1 MDGRPGRRD
10 AEPPAEAP
18 RSDGG
23 VPLAARDGT
32 ARVARFHRG
41 AHAPFA
47 IRWFGSTALVGHLR
61 HLVAVA
67 AASQQLDLRDW
78 MRPEAAAQ
86 LLDRMSRVLG
96 APETDQ
102 AGGSL
107 AERMGR
113 EVWIDFVADTGDD
126 HDLSVA
132 VGRMLFSEY
141 ALGGGEPRR
150 LPRGDVLICGGDTA
164 YPLSSGLELE
174 RRLLAPWNAVLR
186 EGPPDGRARVLLGIP
201 GNHDWYDGLDG
212 FGRLFRRSPL
222 EDLPEPVARALTPKA
237 PISLGERV
245 EGALLRHLHVDEIAE
260 SLRLAGEAW
269 EGLAAIFAG
278 STVRK
283 AHRLVLEGY
292 LAVQEASFWAL
303 PLAPGLDLWGVDR
316 QLRSADFRQRVFF
329 AQRGA
334 EARSPRKLLVAPDP
348 ALAYGEPNEPG
359 VEILKACHLS
369 LETDRIL
376 YLTADVH
383 HYERQAVGESLHVIA
398 GGGGAFLHGSRIA
411 PDAGSVPPVVVY
423 PDKTVS
429 RRLAFGMPFQLALG
443 TAGFL
448 PHGVFALLALVDIG
462 ALRRG
467 PVLGT
472 TVVVLGTLAAIVA
485 LSLTVRARALRPAAT
500 WAIAVPFGLALGL
513 LPTVLYYHLPGIFR
527 WLDILRPVLAYA
539 FLASFLLGLFLLV
552 LALVGLE
559 HHQAFAALG
568 HPGYRHFVRLC
579 VHPSGRIEGFVIGKD
594 DPLGPGPPVLI
605 DRFVWD

>member
-1 MDGRPGRRD
+1 VD
-10 AEPPAEAP
+10 
-18 RSDGG
+18 
-23 VPLAARDGT
+23 
-32 ARVARFHRG
+32 RFHRG

-47 IRWFGSTALVGHLR
+47 IRWFGATALVGHLR

-78 MRPEAAAQ
+78 MRPEAAPQ
-86 LLDRMSRVLG
+86 LLDRVSRALG
-96 APETDQ
+96 ASDV
-102 AGGSL
+102 GGSL
-107 AERMGR
+107 AERLGR
-113 EVWIDFVADTGDD
+113 EVWVDFVADTGDD

-141 ALGGGEPRR
+141 TLGGEDPRR

-174 RRLLAPWNAVLR
+174 RRLLGPWNAVLR
-186 EGPPDGRARVLLGIP
+186 ERAPDGRPRVLLGIP

-222 EDLPEPVARALTPKA
+222 EDLPAPVARALTA
-237 PISLGERV
+237 SRSTSFAERV

-269 EGLAAIFAG
+269 EALAAILVG

-283 AHRLVLEGY
+283 TSRLALEGY
-292 LAVQEASFWAL
+292 RAVQEASFWAL
-303 PLAPGLDLWGVDR
+303 PLAPELDLWGVDR

-334 EARSPRKLLVAPDP
+334 EAPSPRKLLVAPDP

-359 VEILKACHLS
+359 MEILKACHLS
-369 LETDRIL
+369 LETGHVL

-383 HYERQAVGESLHVIA
+383 HYERQAVGGSLHVIA

-411 PDAGSVPPVVVY
+411 PDAGSAPPAVVY
-423 PDKTVS
+423 PDKKIS
-429 RRLAFGMPFQLALG
+429 RRLAFGMPLQLALG

-448 PHGVFALLALVDIG
+448 PHVVFALLAWIDIG

-467 PVLGT
+467 PVLGA
-472 TVVVLGTLAAIVA
+472 TVVVLGTLGAIVA

-500 WAIAVPFGLALGL
+500 WGVAVPFGLALGL
-513 LPTVLYYHLPGIFR
+513 LPAVLFLTLPRTFA
-527 WLDILRPVLAYA
+527 WLEAVKPVVAYA
-539 FLASFLLGLFLLV
+539 FLASFLLGLFLLA

-559 HHQAFAALG
+559 HHQTFAALG
-568 HPGYRHFVRLC
+568 HPGFRHFVRLC

-594 DPLGPGPPVLI
+594 DPLGKDPPVLI
-605 DRFVWD
+605 DRFTWD

>member
-1 MDGRPGRRD
+1 MNARPIRCG
-10 AEPPAEAP
+10 AEPLPEGEH
-18 RSDGG
+18 RGG
-23 VPLAARDGT
+23 PVPLAPRAG
-32 ARVARFHRG
+32 AGRVARFHRG

-47 IRWFGSTALVGHLR
+47 IRWFGATALVGHLR

-78 MRPEAAAQ
+78 MRPEPATQ
-86 LLDRMSRVLG
+86 LLERVSHVLD
-96 APETDQ
+96 APET
-102 AGGSL
+102 GGSL
-107 AERMGR
+107 TERLGR

-132 VGRMLFSEY
+132 VARMIFAEY
-141 ALGGGEPRR
+141 SLEGEGAPR

-174 RRLLAPWNAVLR
+174 RRLLGPWNAVLR
-186 EGPPDGRARVLLGIP
+186 ECPPDGNPRVLLGIP

-222 EDLPEPVARALTPKA
+222 EDLPEPASGATIGESRSAVV
-237 PISLGERV
+237 ERV
-245 EGALLRHLHVDEIAE
+245 EGAVLRHLHVDEIAE
-260 SLRLAGEAW
+260 SLRLAGQAW
-269 EGLAAIFAG
+269 EALAAILLG

-283 AHRLVLEGY
+283 TRRLALEGY
-292 LAVQEASFWAL
+292 RAVQEASFWAL

-334 EARSPRKLLVAPDP
+334 EAPSPRKLLVAPDP

-369 LETDRIL
+369 FETDRLL

-411 PDAGSVPPVVVY
+411 ADAGSAPPVVVY
-423 PDKTVS
+423 PDKKTS

-448 PHGVFALLALVDIG
+448 PHVVFAFLALIDIG

-467 PVLGT
+467 PVLGA
-472 TVVVLGTLAAIVA
+472 TVVALGTVAAIVM
-485 LSLTVRARALRPAAT
+485 LSLTVRARALRPVAT
-500 WAIAVPFGLALGL
+500 WSVAVPFGLTLGL
-513 LPTVLYYHLPGIFR
+513 LPAGLYLILPRTFA
-527 WLDILRPVLAYA
+527 WLEVAKPVVAYA

-552 LALVGLE
+552 LALMGLE

-568 HPGYRHFVRLC
+568 HPGFRHFVRLR
-579 VHPSGRIEGFVIGKD
+579 VHPSGRIDGFVIGKD
-594 DPLGPGPPVLI
+594 DPLGKDPPVLI
-605 DRFVWD
+605 DRFSWD

>member
-1 MDGRPGRRD
+1 
-10 AEPPAEAP
+10 
-18 RSDGG
+18 
-23 VPLAARDGT
+23 V
-32 ARVARFHRG
+32 VRFHRG

-47 IRWFGSTALVGHLR
+47 IRWFGTTALVGHLR

-78 MRPEAAAQ
+78 MRPETAAQ
-86 LLDRMSRVLG
+86 LLDRVSRVLG
-96 APETDQ
+96 APE

-107 AERMGR
+107 AERLGR

-126 HDLSVA
+126 YDLSAA
-132 VGRMLFSEY
+132 VGWMLFSEY
-141 ALGGGEPRR
+141 TLDGEDARR

-164 YPLSSGLELE
+164 YPLSSGNELE
-174 RRLLAPWNAVLR
+174 RRLLGPWNAVLR
-186 EGPPDGRARVLLGIP
+186 ERAPDGRARVLLGIP

-222 EDLPEPVARALTPKA
+222 EDLPETVAAALPAESRDALREGT
-237 PISLGERV
+237 
-245 EGALLRHLHVDEIAE
+245 EGALLRHLHVDEIVE
-260 SLRLAGEAW
+260 TLRLAGEAW
-269 EGLAAIFAG
+269 QGLAAIVLG

-283 AHRLVLEGY
+283 ARRLVLEGY
-292 LAVQEASFWAL
+292 RAVQEASFWAL

-334 EARSPRKLLVAPDP
+334 EAQVPRKVLVAPDP

-359 VEILKACHLS
+359 MEILKACHVS
-369 LETDRIL
+369 LETSRIL

-411 PDAGSVPPVVVY
+411 PAAGSAPPVVVY
-423 PDKTVS
+423 PDKAVS
-429 RRLAFGMPFQLALG
+429 RRLAFGMPLQLALG

-448 PHGVFALLALVDIG
+448 PHGVFALLAMIDIG
-462 ALRRG
+462 ALRGG
-467 PVLGT
+467 PLLGAM
-472 TVVVLGTLAAIVA
+472 VVVLGTLAAIVA
-485 LSLTVRARALRPAAT
+485 LTLTVRARAVRPATT
-500 WAIAVPFGLALGL
+500 WGIAVPFGLALGL
-513 LPTVLYYHLPGIFR
+513 LPAGLYYTLPRTFA
-527 WLDILRPVLAYA
+527 WLEVVKPVVAYA

-568 HPGYRHFVRLC
+568 HPGFRHFVRLC

-594 DPLGPGPPVLI
+594 DPLGEGPPVLV
-605 DRFVWD
+605 DRFAWD

>member
-1 MDGRPGRRD
+1 MRERFIRHGSEPAREASRPDG
-10 AEPPAEAP
+10 
-18 RSDGG
+18 S
-23 VPLAARDGT
+23 VPLASRDGA

-47 IRWFGSTALVGHLR
+47 IRWFGMTALVGHLR

-78 MRPEAAAQ
+78 MRPEPAAQ
-86 LLDRMSRVLG
+86 LLDRVCRVLG
-96 APETDQ
+96 VPT
-102 AGGSL
+102 AGDSL
-107 AERMGR
+107 TERLGR

-126 HDLSVA
+126 RDLSVA
-132 VGRMLFSEY
+132 VGHMLFAEY
-141 ALGGGEPRR
+141 ALGGEGARQ

-164 YPLSSGLELE
+164 YPLSSGMELE
-174 RRLLAPWNAVLR
+174 RRLLEPWNGVLR
-186 EGPPDGRARVLLGIP
+186 ERAHDGQARVLLGIP

-222 EDLPEPVARALTPKA
+222 EDLPEPATGAVRPE
-237 PISLGERV
+237 PRGSLSEHV
-245 EGALLRHLHVDEIAE
+245 EGAVLRHLHVDEIAE

-269 EGLAAIFAG
+269 EALSAILLG

-283 AHRLVLEGY
+283 ASRLALEGY
-292 LAVQEASFWAL
+292 RAVQEASFWAL

-329 AQRGA
+329 AQREA
-334 EARSPRKLLVAPDP
+334 EGRSSRKVLVAPDP

-369 LETDRIL
+369 LDTSRIF

-411 PDAGSVPPVVVY
+411 PDAGSAPPVVVY
-423 PDKTVS
+423 PDKKIS
-429 RRLAFGMPFQLALG
+429 RRLAVGMPLQLALG

-448 PHGVFALLALVDIG
+448 PHGVFALLALLDIG

-467 PVLGT
+467 PVVGAA
-472 TVVVLGTLAAIVA
+472 VVALGTLGAIVA
-485 LSLTVRARALRPAAT
+485 LSLAVRARATRPAAT
-500 WAIAVPFGLALGL
+500 WGVAVPFGLALGL
-513 LPTVLYYHLPGIFR
+513 LPVGLYHTLPSTLPWF
-527 WLDILRPVLAYA
+527 DVAKPVVAYA

-568 HPGYRHFVRLC
+568 HPGFRHFVRLC
-579 VHPSGRIEGFVIGKD
+579 VHPSGRVEGFVIGKD
-594 DPLGPGPPVLI
+594 DPLGEGRPVLV
-605 DRFVWD
+605 DHFSWG

>member
-1 MDGRPGRRD
+1 
-10 AEPPAEAP
+10 
-18 RSDGG
+18 
-23 VPLAARDGT
+23 V
-32 ARVARFHRG
+32 VRFHRG
-41 AHAPFA
+41 THAPFA
-47 IRWFGSTALVGHLR
+47 IRWFGATALVGHLR

-67 AASQQLDLRDW
+67 SASQQLDLRDW
-78 MRPEAAAQ
+78 MRPEPAPQ
-86 LLDRMSRVLG
+86 LLDRVSRALG
-96 APETDQ
+96 ATE

-107 AERMGR
+107 AERLGR

-126 HDLSVA
+126 HDLSAA
-132 VGRMLFSEY
+132 VGRLLFAEY
-141 ALGGGEPRR
+141 ALGGEDPRR

-174 RRLLAPWNAVLR
+174 RRLLSPWNAVLR
-186 EGPPDGRARVLLGIP
+186 AGASDDRPRVLLGIP

-212 FGRLFRRSPL
+212 FGRLFRRNPL
-222 EDLPEPVARALTPKA
+222 EELPEAVSRALTPSA
-237 PISLGERV
+237 PVSLGQRV
-245 EGALLRHLHVDEIAE
+245 EGALLRHLHVDEIVE

-269 EGLAAIFAG
+269 EAVAAILAG
-278 STVRK
+278 STVRRT
-283 AHRLVLEGY
+283 HRLALEGY
-292 LAVQEASFWAL
+292 QAVQEASFWAL
-303 PLAPGLDLWGVDR
+303 PLAHGLDLWGVDR
-316 QLRSADFRQRVFF
+316 QLRTADFRQRVFF
-329 AQRGA
+329 AQRGTGTPT
-334 EARSPRKLLVAPDP
+334 PRKLLVAPDP

-359 VEILKACHLS
+359 MEILKACHLS
-369 LETDRIL
+369 LDANRIL

-411 PDAGSVPPVVVY
+411 PDAGNAPPMVVY
-423 PDKTVS
+423 PDKKTS
-429 RRLAFGMPFQLALG
+429 RRLALGMPLQLALG

-448 PHGVFALLALVDIG
+448 PHGVFALLALIDIG

-467 PVLGT
+467 PLLGT
-472 TVVVLGTLAAIVA
+472 TVVVLGTLAAILA
-485 LSLTVRARALRPAAT
+485 LSQTIRARALRPAAT
-500 WAIAVPFGLALGL
+500 WGTAVPFGLALGL
-513 LPTVLYYHLPGIFR
+513 LPALLYLILPR
-527 WLDILRPVLAYA
+527 TLAWLDVVKPVVAYA

-568 HPGYRHFVRLC
+568 HPGFRHFVRLC